1 MNFDVSKFTGKV
13 IRSISY
19 KILSDKD
26 VSNISVNFG
35 NISINSKNANV
46 SDIISVNVD
55 NVVFEEEDMYAGV
68 RLSFDASNKNDVK
81 HYEIYKSK

>member
-1 MNFDVSKFTGKV
+1 MYRNLPVKV

-68 RLSFDASNKNDVK
+68 RLSFDASNKK
-81 HYEIYKSK
+81 